1 MVNPKVK
8 GQVAVVLTGRAVVT
22 DTLQK
27 IATEAFAGH
36 TAADRHRIAAE
47 NRAAPATTDR
57 PATPEF

>member
-1 MVNPKVK
+1 M
-8 GQVAVVLTGRAVVT
+8 T